1 MMAVLE
7 QIFLNFDTMLLVL
20 ARISGIVFVSMIF
33 GRRNVPA
40 VFYIGLI
47 ISLSYILV
55 AYYPLFGQSSL
66 EINSYAQ
73 LAFLTIRELTIG
85 AIMGYI
91 NLLMFSALPLLA
103 GQLIDTHIGFG
114 VVSVVDPQHNIQI
127 PLIGNF
133 YNVLALVLFFAVNG
147 HHSLIRLL
155 VYSYEIMPPGKVGI
169 DSGISII
176 MLNMFIEY
184 FVLGVK
190 LAVPVIASALLAEV
204 VFGILIRVMPQMN
217 IFIIGLPFKI
227 LLGLTIL
234 FLMVP
239 IYIDLFE
246 GIFYDMFKAIKNV
259 IQGMGIQ

>member
-1 MMAVLE
+1 MNSVLE
-7 QIFLNFDTMLLVL
+7 LIFANFDIMLLVL
-20 ARISGIVFVSMIF
+20 ARISGIVFVSVIF

-47 ISLSYILV
+47 VSLTFILV
-55 AYYPLFGQSSL
+55 AYYPLFERNPLQ
-66 EINSYAQ
+66 INSYIRLGF
-73 LAFLTIRELTIG
+73 LAIRELAIG
-85 AIMGYI
+85 AVIGYI
-91 NLLMFSALPLLA
+91 SLLMFSALLLA

-114 VVSVVDPQHNIQI
+114 VVNVLDPHHNIQI

-133 YNVLALVLFFAVNG
+133 YNVLALVLFFAMNG

-155 VYSYEIMPPGKVGI
+155 VYSYEVMPPGKVSI
-169 DSGISII
+169 DSNISIVI
-176 MLNMFIEY
+176 LGMFIEY

-190 LAVPVIASALLAEV
+190 LAVPVIASAFLAEV

-227 LLGLTIL
+227 LLGLAML
-234 FLMVP
+234 FFMIPV
-239 IYIDLFE
+239 YVNLFE
-246 GIFYDMFKAIKNV
+246 GVFDNMLKAIRSV

>member
-7 QIFLNFDTMLLVL
+7 QIFLNFDIMLLVL
-20 ARISGIVFVSMIF
+20 ARISGIVFISVIF

-47 ISLSYILV
+47 VSLTYILV
-55 AYYPLFGQSSL
+55 AYYPIFGHNSL
-66 EINSYAQ
+66 EVNSYAQ
-73 LAFLTIRELTIG
+73 LAFLTIRELTVG

-91 NLLMFSALPLLA
+91 SLLMFSALLLA
-103 GQLIDTHIGFG
+103 GQLVDTHIGFG
-114 VVSVVDPQHNIQI
+114 IVNVLEPHQNIQI

-155 VYSYEIMPPGKVGI
+155 VYSYEVMPPGKVEI

-176 MLNMFIEY
+176 MLDMFIEY

-190 LAVPVIASALLAEV
+190 LAVPVIASAFLAEI
-204 VFGILIRVMPQMN
+204 VFGILIRIMPQMN

-227 LLGLTIL
+227 LLGLAML
-234 FLMVP
+234 FFMVP

-246 GIFYDMFKAIKNV
+246 GIFNNMLKAVKSV